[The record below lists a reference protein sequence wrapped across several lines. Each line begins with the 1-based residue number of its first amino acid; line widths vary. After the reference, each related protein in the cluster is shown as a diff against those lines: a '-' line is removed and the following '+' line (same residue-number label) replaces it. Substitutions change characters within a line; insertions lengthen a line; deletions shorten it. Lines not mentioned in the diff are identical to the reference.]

1 MDPNGQRSAIRTG
14 VGVIAVIGLVVLG
27 ACSSGTTKKASGTT
41 TSAAVS
47 TSAPD
52 VTSGSTSATSGTAA
66 SGGST
71 TQVKG
76 SGGALG
82 DSCTLVPLDAV
93 QTVLPGAT
101 AGTSTA
107 ASSTAS
113 MCKYEVDA
121 DHRLLIMVTSGPAG
135 VMATTKSAV
144 AKLSGLTKVAG
155 LGDVGY
161 SSAPDGRLDVH
172 FFRGDKEVLI
182 SLYGQPSAGAALV
195 ALGRKVDAALK

>member
-1 MDPNGQRSAIRTG
+1 MDPNGPRLTIRT
-14 VGVIAVIGLVVLG
+14 VTGVIAIIGLAVLG
-27 ACSSGTTKKASGTT
+27 GCSSGTTKKASST
-41 TSAAVS
+41 TSSTAVT

-52 VTSGSTSATSGTAA
+52 VTSGSTSATSGTTA

-82 DSCTLVPLDAV
+82 DSCTLVPLGVV

-107 ASSTAS
+107 ASSTSS
-113 MCKYEVDA
+113 MCKYEVDS
-121 DHRLLIMVTSGPAG
+121 DHRLLIMISTGPAG

-144 AKLSGLTKVAG
+144 AKQSGLTKIAG

-161 SSAPDGRLDVH
+161 SSTRDTRLDVH
-172 FFRGDKEVLI
+172 FFKGDKEVLI
-182 SLYGQPSAGAALV
+182 SLYGEPSAGDALV
-195 ALGRKVDAALK
+195 AVGRKVDAALK